1 MMVMEVE
8 NIEIGAVNSLCLLLV
23 HHNMESIPSEAEYSG
38 VDLCSS
44 IATNAITGLTLG
56 VYLTP
61 VTPEGPLLQY
71 NQERD
76 LWTKF
81 LMHEHRG
88 LTFNSQK

>member
-8 NIEIGAVNSLCLLLV
+8 NTETGAVSSLCPLLL
-23 HHNMESIPSEAEYSG
+23 HHNVESVPSEAENSG
-38 VDLCSS
+38 VGLCPSV
-44 IATNAITGLTLG
+44 ATNAIIGLTLG
-56 VYLTP
+56 VCLTP
-61 VTPEGPLLQY
+61 VTPEGPPLQY

-76 LWTKF
+76 LWTEF

>member
-8 NIEIGAVNSLCLLLV
+8 DVETGTVSSLCPLLV
-23 HHNMESIPSEAEYSG
+23 HHTMESEAECRG
-38 VDLCSS
+38 VGLCSS
-44 IATNAITGLTLG
+44 VATNAVTGLTLG
-56 VYLTP
+56 VYLP
-61 VTPEGPLLQY
+61 PGTPEEPLLQY

>member
-8 NIEIGAVNSLCLLLV
+8 DIETGTVGSLCPLLV
-23 HHNMESIPSEAEYSG
+23 HRNMESIPSEAEYSG
-38 VDLCSS
+38 VGLCSS
-44 IATNAITGLTLG
+44 IATNAVPGLTLG

-61 VTPEGPLLQY
+61 GTPEGPLLQY

>member
-1 MMVMEVE
+1 MVMDVE
-8 NIEIGAVNSLCLLLV
+8 NIESGEISSLRPLLV
-23 HHNMESIPSEAEYSG
+23 HHNMESIPNEAENSG
-38 VDLCSS
+38 VGLCPSV
-44 IATNAITGLTLG
+44 ATNAITGLTLG

-61 VTPEGPLLQY
+61 VTPEGPPLQY

-76 LWTKF
+76 LWTKL